1 MVKNKLLNKKQK
13 EYFKKIKINFK
24 NSKLGE
30 N

>member
-1 MVKNKLLNKKQK
+1 MVKNKMYKKQK